1 MSILEK
7 IQVNDVT
14 NLHISDADDELLD
27 NSHKLIEALEKNTS
41 ITSVRFDADF
51 LGCLRSDARSK
62 LVKAIGKIPSLQKVH
77 LQDALLMVV
86 DITDMILHAKSL
98 RLLTLN
104 NNVVLQGVSE
114 HFDACETALY
124 QHVCLKEFG
133 VEGCIPA
140 AKDISL
146 EKLHHPGNKQ
156 FCATTSIRGVVH
168 KARGARTA

>member
-7 IQVNDVT
+7 IQANDIT

-27 NSHKLIEALEKNTS
+27 FPHKLLEALEKNTS

-62 LVKAIGKIPSLQKVH
+62 LVEAIGKIPSLQEVH
-77 LQDALLMVV
+77 LKDALLTVIA
-86 DITDMILHAKSL
+86 ITNMILKAKSL
-98 RLLTLN
+98 RVLTL

-114 HFDACETALY
+114 HFDACATALY

-133 VEGCIPA
+133 VEDCIPA
-140 AKDISL
+140 VKDISL
-146 EKLHHPGNKQ
+146 EKLHLAGNRQ
-156 FCATTSIRGVVH
+156 FSSAASIGSVVH
-168 KARGARTA
+168 NARGARTA